1 MLDILARGEFARVIA
16 CDPHQ
21 NIYQF
26 NHVDGRYLAGMKAD
40 FQMSLPQSF
49 RFGHEIAR
57 LLTRIARATPGSTDS
72 ILEVQGMPGLETSL
86 EVVADPSEA
95 IQRLLTQNQK
105 MTVLARKNSTLF
117 FEAIELIAV
126 LEDGKSIDF
135 IGGFGSFT
143 KEQLLPVMDLFYLGQ
158 DRKDDIQSNYVIRF
172 RSLDSFRSKCEEA
185 EDVEW
190 LTKFKTYD
198 MLREKNMGPEKLQD
212 LIGDIEDKLGTQT
225 GDADVI
231 FSTVHQAKGLGFE
244 NVVLLEDYLDD
255 VSAEDWPHSFKMF
268 SFLTILVLSSQS
280 LCFLHVF
287 FVFAFLTLIILRSF
301 FPETTRGIQHRLCGM
316 FSSLNRRPL
325 CSREHHAGS

>member
-1 MLDILARGEFARVIA
+1 MLDILAHGKFARVIA

-26 NHVDGRYLAGMKAD
+26 KHVDGRYLAGMQAD

-49 RFGHEIAR
+49 RFGHEVAQ
-57 LLTRIARATPGSTDS
+57 LLTRIARASPRSADS
-72 ILEVQGMPGLETSL
+72 ILEVRGMPGLETSL
-86 EVVADPSEA
+86 EVVADPSES
-95 IQRLLTQNQK
+95 IRTLLTQNQK
-105 MTVLARKNSTLF
+105 MTVLARKNSSLF
-117 FEAIELIAV
+117 FEAIKLIAV
-126 LEDGKSIDF
+126 LEDGKSIGF
-135 IGGFGSFT
+135 IGGFDSFA
-143 KEQLLPVMDLFYLGQ
+143 KEHLLPVMDLFYLGEG
-158 DRKDDIQSNYVIRF
+158 RKEKIKSKYANYVIRF

-225 GDADVI
+225 DAADVI

-268 SFLTILVLSSQS
+268 SFLTVFGLSSQS

-287 FVFAFLTLIILRSF
+287 FAFA
-301 FPETTRGIQHRLCGM
+301 FPETT
-316 FSSLNRRPL
+316 
-325 CSREHHAGS
+325 